1 MDDGDTFSI
10 AECDMIQLY
19 ISFYILQLNSI
30 VPVLQFLF
38 LIQQHEYA
46 FRSCQR
52 GKQFIDNIRDFIDRS

>member
-1 MDDGDTFSI
+1 MDDGYTFSI

-38 LIQQHEYA
+38 FIQQRENA
-46 FRSCQR
+46 FRGCQR